1 MLLLLTCFSYIPD
14 ANFTDEYFL
23 YSDASF
29 ILEFLLALLMLA
41 FVRFSYSADSSFIE
55 EFLLHSSC

>member
-1 MLLLLTCFSYIPD
+1 MLLLLTCFSYTPD

-29 ILEFLLALLMLA
+29 ILEF
-41 FVRFSYSADSSFIE
+41 F
-55 EFLLHSSC
+55 LHS